1 MPESSPS
8 TPDGLP
14 DKTRVRDAALAL
26 LEAEHKKLR
35 RLAEETR
42 SGATHVEAKAENDK
56 DTRGLEMSYLARGQ
70 AMRVEEIDETIK
82 RLRFVNLRPAG
93 DEPIDLGAMVR
104 VLVDD
109 EPRCFFVVP
118 AGGGTK
124 VEVDGI
130 SVALLSP
137 ASPVGRA
144 LIEKHEGDD
153 FELRVGGKVR
163 LHEIDR
169 VW

>member
-1 MPESSPS
+1 MSNSPGPS
-8 TPDGLP
+8 DVQPNKLS
-14 DKTRVRDAALAL
+14 VRDAALAL
-26 LEAEHKKLR
+26 LGAEHAKLV
-35 RLAEETR
+35 RLATETKK
-42 SGATHVEAKAENDK
+42 GATHVEAKAENDK

-70 AMRVEEIDETIK
+70 AMRVEEVDETIK
-82 RLRFVNLRPAG
+82 RLRFVNLRSFDDA
-93 DEPIDLGAMVR
+93 PIDLGAMVR

-109 EPRCFFVVP
+109 KPRFFFLVP

-124 VEVDGI
+124 VRIDGVD
-130 SVALLSP
+130 VALLSP

-144 LIEKHEGDD
+144 LLEKYEGDD
-153 FELRVGGKVR
+153 FEISIGGHMR